1 MGRRTWC
8 NPCFLTSTSSSLL
21 FSFQECCNGVP
32 LHWYF
37 YSPGGDPALPLL
49 SLRPLLLVCFVW
61 SGQKG
66 PRSPLLHISFVN
78 SPPPCLSPTVYQLVK
93 LNAEC
98 LCLAQSPHSPA
109 HWLSPWQQAHLME
122 AVFYLATESWGR
134 EGCRGGAAESLT
146 VLLWKA
152 EQKERISY
160 WNWKWPITP
169 RWLAELHRAPLAI
182 RMHHAD
188 VTLTLF
194 SLHSGSSRH
203 TSSKSLNFS
212 WPLCLP

>member
-1 MGRRTWC
+1 MLHTPPPPSPPPIQCAHVGRRTWC

-78 SPPPCLSPTVYQLVK
+78 PPPPMSFSHCLPAGKIKRWVFMSGPKSPLSSPLTVPMATSSSDGGCLLPGHRKLRERGMQGGSCWEFNCAAVK
-93 LNAEC
+93 
-98 LCLAQSPHSPA
+98 
-109 HWLSPWQQAHLME
+109 
-122 AVFYLATESWGR
+122 
-134 EGCRGGAAESLT
+134 GGA
-146 VLLWKA
+146 
-152 EQKERISY
+152 ERE
-160 WNWKWPITP
+160 N
-169 RWLAELHRAPLAI
+169 
-182 RMHHAD
+182 
-188 VTLTLF
+188 
-194 SLHSGSSRH
+194 
-203 TSSKSLNFS
+203 
-212 WPLCLP
+212 